1 MKKWTFLL
9 FMVITAFSVVFAA
22 ENIDEEYN
30 YTIDE
35 NYDYN
40 MGYQNSSDEETTY
53 ENVLMKGVV
62 VEAGEVYNFKDV
74 YSDMAV
80 PTQDLKVKILDDRM
94 KETVLNIQYSLAY
107 YADDVIVADPLKVGN
122 RVYVYANFENGEMV
136 GEGNI
141 AYIDKQNPII
151 IMGIIFALAIVL
163 IGGLKGLKAL
173 ISLIITVCSLFFF
186 MIPQIFN
193 GANALII
200 AIITAVGI
208 TIVSLLIISGFN
220 RKTLCAILGTS
231 AGIIL
236 AGILA
241 IVFGNVMK
249 LSGVDEDS
257 YMLTTAGVNTV
268 FNFKNI
274 MFAGIII
281 GALGA
286 CMDVGMSLASAM
298 YELKKES
305 PDISG
310 TKLFKSGMNI
320 GKDMMGTMTN
330 TLILAYIGSSMC
342 VILLFMGFK
351 FQLFEIINQEKIAE
365 EVLRSLAGSIGL
377 VCTIPLTAL
386 ICSFIY
392 KGKIKE

>member
-1 MKKWTFLL
+1 MKKLTFFLL
-9 FMVITAFSVVFAA
+9 IIIAICGAAFATDI
-22 ENIDEEYN
+22 IDENDEYN
-30 YTIDE
+30 YIIDE
-35 NYDYN
+35 NYDYSL
-40 MGYQNSSDEETTY
+40 GYQNNENDDITY
-53 ENVLMKGVV
+53 ENVMMKGVV
-62 VEAGEVYNFKDV
+62 VEAGEVYNYKDI
-74 YSDMAV
+74 YSSMAV

-94 KETVLNIQYSLAY
+94 KDKVLEIQYSLAY
-107 YADDVIVADPLKVGN
+107 YADDVIVADPLQVGN
-122 RVYVYANFENGEMV
+122 KVYVYANFENGEMV
-136 GEGNI
+136 GQGNI
-141 AYIDKQNPII
+141 AYIDKQDTIVFL
-151 IMGIIFALAIVL
+151 GIIFAGAIVL
-163 IGGLKGLKAL
+163 IGGMKGVKAL
-173 ISLIITVCSLFFF
+173 ISLIITVCALFLF

-193 GANALII
+193 GANALLISI
-200 AIITAVGI
+200 VTAVGI
-208 TIVSLLIISGFN
+208 IIITLLIISGIN
-220 RKTLCAILGTS
+220 KKTLCAIIGTS

-241 IVFGNVMK
+241 VVFGNVMK

-257 YMLTTAGVNTV
+257 YMLTTADVNTV
-268 FNFKNI
+268 FNFKDI

-305 PDISG
+305 PDMNG
-310 TKLFKSGMNI
+310 KKLFKAGMNI

-342 VILLFMGFK
+342 IVLLFMGFK
-351 FQLFEIINQEKIAE
+351 FQMFEIINQEKIAE

-392 KGKIKE
+392 KKKV